1 MPASPSSHSLHAHGG
16 PDGSPALVSGA
27 SSSDLQLKVSTG
39 EVLFV
44 YIFLTHFFPPIFN
57 S

>member
-27 SSSDLQLKVSTG
+27 SSSDLQLKVSPG
-39 EVLFV
+39 ELCLF
-44 YIFLTHFFPPIFN
+44 TFF
-57 S
+57 